1 MTPWINLIV
10 MILSSVLF
18 VWLYIIS
25 VSPAALEKKIGPSA
39 YKRCGIYRSIAMVF
53 MFVVIANYILYNSYP
68 LPGLPQYLP
77 WPRWISTTVSVI
89 LGIPTTYLVFKG
101 MFDAGKEMAMPQ
113 MDGEMY
119 GGIYKHIR
127 HPQAWE
133 AVYWFVIAFALHSP
147 FLVLVSIPWL
157 PVEYWMMRAE
167 EKDLVLRFGQA
178 YENYIN
184 EVGMFWPK
192 RRRSP
197 G

>member
-1 MTPWINLIV
+1 MNPWINFAV
-10 MILSSVLF
+10 MIISSILF

-39 YKRCGIYRSIAMVF
+39 YKRCGVYRSISMVF
-53 MFVVIANYILYNSYP
+53 MFVVLANYILYNYYP
-68 LPGLPQYLP
+68 IPGLPQYLP
-77 WPRWISTTVSVI
+77 WPRWISTAIAVI
-89 LGIPTTYLVFKG
+89 LGIPTTFLVFKG
-101 MFDAGKEMAMPQ
+101 MFDAGKEMAFPQ
-113 MDGEMY
+113 KDGEMY
-119 GGIYKHIR
+119 GGIYKKIR

-147 FLVLVSIPWL
+147 FLVLISILWL

-167 EKDLVLRFGQA
+167 EKDLILRFGQA
-178 YENYIN
+178 YEKYIE

-192 RRRSP
+192 RKRST

>member
-1 MTPWINLIV
+1 MLPWINLTV
-10 MILSSVLF
+10 MTLSSVLF

-39 YKRCGIYRSIAMVF
+39 YKRCGNYRAIAMVF
-53 MFVVIANYILYNSYP
+53 MFVVIANYILYNYYP
-68 LPGLPQYLP
+68 LPGLPQHLP
-77 WPRWISTTVSVI
+77 WPRWMSTSIAVI

-101 MFDAGKEMAMPQ
+101 MIDAGKEMAMPQ
-113 MDGEMY
+113 RDGKMY
-119 GGIYKHIR
+119 GGIYKYIR

-147 FLVLVSIPWL
+147 FLVLISILWL

-167 EKDLVLRFGQA
+167 ERDLVLRFGRA
-178 YENYIN
+178 YQNYVE

-192 RRRSP
+192 RKRSA